1 MKITEVKAVYT
12 GGNIWLFYGKL
23 EDGNYFIVDDD
34 GYVGIFNEDAY
45 EASDEEI
52 DQWDE
57 WCSKHMIKELENREE
72 REQFCMDMLDRL
84 EQYEYGSDNNG
95 GFTQGLIEG
104 YRKWIK
110 ED

>member
-12 GGNIWLFYGKL
+12 GGNVWLFFGRL
-23 EDGNYFIVDDD
+23 DNGNSFIVDDD
-34 GYVGIFNEDAY
+34 GWVGIFDEDSEAATDY
-45 EASDEEI
+45 EYDN
-52 DQWDE
+52 WCE
-57 WCSKHMIKELENREE
+57 WCDKHMIKELEDKKE

-104 YRKWIK
+104 YRKWFK
-110 ED
+110 EI